1 MLKDKG
7 VSERRACRL
16 AGIGRSSLRYERRPR
31 DDGKLAERLKEIAR
45 KRKRYG
51 YRRAWAVLRREGE
64 TVNHK
69 RVWRLWKKEGLQ
81 LPHRRRRSKR
91 QKPGA
96 EVPSKA
102 LRPDHVWA
110 YDFIQDACEEGRML
124 KMLTV
129 LDEFTRECFRIEVGR
144 SIRARDVVRVL
155 DRLFALRGR
164 PQFLRSDNG
173 PEFIA
178 QALMEWLAASGAGT
192 IHIEPGKPWQNGFE
206 ESFHASLRDECLS
219 MESFWSPQHAQVVVE
234 SWRLYYNQE
243 RPHSSLGYLTPEE
256 HRRAWHQQDT
266 GALPPAPRSL
276 ALCGAP
282 EGQARQTGMAAQ
294 ASTKERQD
302 GVSCPSVRSPAAAL
316 GSRSCGALSSGR
328 AVATLP

>member
-1 MLKDKG
+1 MLKG
-7 VSERRACRL
+7 EGISERRSCGL
-16 AGIGRSSLRYERRPR
+16 AGIGRSSLRYEPRPR
-31 DDGKLAERLKEIAR
+31 DDGELTERLKKIAH

-51 YRRAWAVLRREGE
+51 YRRAWALLRRDGE
-64 TVNHK
+64 VVNHK

-81 LPHRRRRSKR
+81 VPHRRRRRKR
-91 QKPGA
+91 PKPGG

-102 LRPDHVWA
+102 LCPDHVWA
-110 YDFIQDACEEGRML
+110 YDFIQDACEDGRML

-144 SIRARDVVRVL
+144 SIRARDVIGVL
-155 DRLFALRGR
+155 DRLFALGGR

-178 QALMEWLAASGAGT
+178 RALTEWLAQSGAGT

-219 MESFWSPQHAQVVVE
+219 MESFWSVKHAQVVAE
-234 SWRLYYNQE
+234 RWRVDYNQE
-243 RPHSSLGYLTPEE
+243 RPHSSLGYRTPSEF
-256 HRRAWHQQDT
+256 RQAWDEQHA

-276 ALCGAP
+276 APSGAP
-282 EGQARQTGMAAQ
+282 EGQH
-294 ASTKERQD
+294 STMDKAPPIGTRERQD

-316 GSRSCGALSSGR
+316 GSRSRVALSSGR
-328 AVATLP
+328 ALATLP